1 MGKEKMKDNE
11 EFWKAKVGQ
20 SFLTLVAAAKHMRNV
35 NPNSL
40 KYQDSY
46 DKILYSLS
54 VVAHEFDAMYPGG
67 FKMGEE

>member
-1 MGKEKMKDNE
+1 MKMTKNE
-11 EFWKAKVGQ
+11 EFWKAKVGH
-20 SFLTLVAAAKHMRNV
+20 SFFTLVAAAQRVRDVK
-35 NPNSL
+35 PNSL

-67 FKMGEE
+67 FKMEEE